1 MGCELLHTGTGL
13 TARGTTL
20 LAVAHVGLDHSL
32 VLLAMTG
39 RTRPDLLG
47 TSAMGLVL
55 FSRKLRGDGPI
66 SACAVI
72 ILAQRCTPTIEFRTR
87 RITTKG
93 YGESHAL
100 GAWGP
105 RPPVTRIGDV
115 VVGSTASG
123 KSAHA
128 LDLVARLS
136 SAGTP
141 AEIVCID
148 SMTVYRGMDIGTAK
162 PSAADRAA
170 VPHHLI
176 DLVDPD
182 EEFSVAQFQRQARIV
197 LADLDARE
205 VVPVLVGG
213 TGMYVDV
220 VVDDFTLPGQFPD
233 VRATLENEELPDLYA
248 RLVMLDPV
256 AASRMEPS
264 NERRI
269 IRALEVCIGSGRPFS
284 SFGPGLQAAREDEA
298 IGGRRQWHMVG
309 LRWPRPV
316 LAQRIAD
323 RFAQQMA
330 DGFLDEVR
338 TLHQRYPDTLS
349 RTAAQAL
356 GYRELAAHVRGECTE
371 VEAVAEAIRRTT
383 KFAKRQERWFRRDPR
398 ITWLDQPERVP
409 TYLGSTGP

>member
-1 MGCELLHTGTGL
+1 VGCELLHTGTGL
-13 TARGTTL
+13 SARGTTL
-20 LAVAHVGLDHSL
+20 LAGAHVGLDHSL

-47 TSAMGLVL
+47 TSAVGLVL
-55 FSRKLRGDGPI
+55 FSRKLRGDGPV
-66 SACAVI
+66 SACSFIVAALRPV
-72 ILAQRCTPTIEFRTR
+72 LTIDFRTR

-93 YGESHAL
+93 YGAFHVL

-105 RPPVTRIGDV
+105 SPPLTQIGHV

-123 KSAHA
+123 KSANA
-128 LDLVARLS
+128 LDLVARLIG
-136 SAGTP
+136 AGTP

-162 PSAADRAA
+162 PSAADQAA

-182 EEFSVAQFQRQARIV
+182 EEFSVAEFQRQARIV
-197 LADLDARE
+197 LADLDARG

-233 VRATLENEELPDLYA
+233 VRAVLQNEELPDLYA
-248 RLVMLDPV
+248 RLVMLDP
-256 AASRMEPS
+256 AAANRMEPS

-284 SFGPGLQAAREDEA
+284 SFGPGLQAARENELA
-298 IGGRRQWHMVG
+298 TGQRQWHMTG
-309 LRWPRPV
+309 LRWTRPV
-316 LAQRIAD
+316 LAERIAD

-338 TLHQRYPDTLS
+338 ALQRSYPNALS
-349 RTAAQAL
+349 RTATQAL
-356 GYRELAAHVRGECTE
+356 GYRELTAHVRGECTE
-371 VEAVAEAIRRTT
+371 GEAVAEAIRRTT

-398 ITWLDQPERVP
+398 ITWIDQPERVP
-409 TYLGSTGP
+409 TY

>member
-1 MGCELLHTGTGL
+1 M
-13 TARGTTL
+13 
-20 LAVAHVGLDHSL
+20 
-32 VLLAMTG
+32 
-39 RTRPDLLG
+39 
-47 TSAMGLVL
+47 
-55 FSRKLRGDGPI
+55 
-66 SACAVI
+66 
-72 ILAQRCTPTIEFRTR
+72 
-87 RITTKG
+87 
-93 YGESHAL
+93 
-100 GAWGP
+100 
-105 RPPVTRIGDV
+105 TRIGHV

-123 KSAHA
+123 KSAYA
-128 LDLVARLS
+128 LGLVARLS
-136 SAGTP
+136 AGGTP

-162 PSAADRAA
+162 PSVTDRAA

-182 EEFSVAQFQRQARIV
+182 EEFSVAQFQHHARIV
-197 LADLDARE
+197 LADLDARG

-233 VRATLENEELPDLYA
+233 VRATIAHEALPDLYA

-256 AASRMEPS
+256 AAGRMEPG

-269 IRALEVCIGSGRPFS
+269 MRALEVCIGSGRPFS
-284 SFGPGLQAAREDEA
+284 SFGPGLQAARENETTE
-298 IGGRRQWHMVG
+298 GHRQWHIVG
-309 LRWPRPV
+309 LGWPRPV

-323 RFAQQMA
+323 RFARLMA
-330 DGFLDEVR
+330 DGFLDEVC

-356 GYRELAAHVRGECTE
+356 GYRELAAHVRGVCTE
-371 VEAVAEAIRRTT
+371 DEAVAEAIRRTT

-398 ITWLDQPERVP
+398 ITWLDQ
-409 TYLGSTGP
+409 GD

>member
-13 TARGTTL
+13 SARGTTL
-20 LAVAHVGLDHSL
+20 LAGAHVGLDHLL

-47 TSAMGLVL
+47 TSAVGLVL
-55 FSRKLRGDGPI
+55 FSRKLRGDGPV
-66 SACAVI
+66 SACPFIVAALRPV
-72 ILAQRCTPTIEFRTR
+72 LTIDSRTR

-93 YGESHAL
+93 YGAFHVL

-105 RPPVTRIGDV
+105 SPPLTQIGQV

-123 KSAHA
+123 KSANA

-136 SAGTP
+136 GAGTP
-141 AEIVCID
+141 AEIMCID

-162 PSAADRAA
+162 PSAADQAA

-182 EEFSVAQFQRQARIV
+182 QEFSVAEFQRQARIV
-197 LADLDARE
+197 LADLDARG

-233 VRATLENEELPDLYA
+233 VRAVLQNEELPDLYA
-248 RLVMLDPV
+248 RLVMLDP
-256 AASRMEPS
+256 AAANRMEPS

-284 SFGPGLQAAREDEA
+284 SFGPGLQAARENELA
-298 IGGRRQWHMVG
+298 KGQRQWHMTG
-309 LRWPRPV
+309 LRWTRPV
-316 LAQRIAD
+316 LAERIAD

-338 TLHQRYPDTLS
+338 ALQQRYPSALS
-349 RTAAQAL
+349 RTATQAL
-356 GYRELAAHVRGECTE
+356 GYRELAAHMRGECTE
-371 VEAVAEAIRRTT
+371 GEAVAEAIRRTT

-398 ITWLDQPERVP
+398 ITWIDQPERVP
-409 TYLGSTGP
+409 TY